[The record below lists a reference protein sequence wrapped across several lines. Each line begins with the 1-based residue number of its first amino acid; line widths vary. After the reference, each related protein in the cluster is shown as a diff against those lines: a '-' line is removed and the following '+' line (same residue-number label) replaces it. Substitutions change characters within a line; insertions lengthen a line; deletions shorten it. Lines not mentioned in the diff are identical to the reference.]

1 MDIFERFQSDVLA
14 ETPIKYMGLTLYP
27 VLMKDI
33 FTFNKTA
40 GVVMINPLDFNDPKV
55 ASMSYLELIINL
67 SAMQEDFKENLMS
80 FLKLVFHVEDTDLK
94 VTVEKDGKQ
103 NLYFLWISQKKDEI
117 TKENIWE
124 KVSASKFTKLKDLI
138 CFQNGLEVLDLG
150 QNQDIIR
157 TKRALAR
164 QATLDGAPT
173 VSDQIYSV
181 SCVTGIDVRTIMNT
195 WTINR
200 FNEMLKACDRIMH
213 YKIYRSAE
221 MSGMVTFKNGI
232 PVKSWLKSEDNS
244 EGKMKTLAE
253 ASNAFG
259 RSRKIDKLIRFID
272 NNIKILKGGNVQ
284 CKIVIAKVYTF
295 KAYMILNFIQLEL
308 MNYFSNQ
315 DILQNQT
322 SQQVQT

>member
-67 SAMQEDFKENLMS
+67 SAMQEDFKENLID

-94 VTVEKDGKQ
+94 VTVEQDGKQ

-200 FNEMLKACDRIMH
+200 FNEMLKACDRIIH

-259 RSRKIDKLIRFID
+259 RSRKIDKLIKFID
-272 NNIKILKGGNVQ
+272 NNIK
-284 CKIVIAKVYTF
+284 Y
-295 KAYMILNFIQLEL
+295 
-308 MNYFSNQ
+308 
-315 DILQNQT
+315 
-322 SQQVQT
+322 

>member
-67 SAMQEDFKENLMS
+67 SAMQEDFKENLIG

-94 VTVEKDGKQ
+94 VTVEQDEKQ

-200 FNEMLKACDRIMH
+200 FNEMLKACDRIIH

-259 RSRKIDKLIRFID
+259 RSCKINRLIEFID
-272 NNIKILKGGNVQ
+272 II
-284 CKIVIAKVYTF
+284 
-295 KAYMILNFIQLEL
+295 
-308 MNYFSNQ
+308 
-315 DILQNQT
+315 
-322 SQQVQT
+322 